1 MNRAV
6 ESERRRGRLTAA
18 SLLLAALAAS
28 LFPASAPGQSSL
40 SERPTTF
47 ETASRRPAFVSD
59 QLLIKFNPS
68 SSREQMERAAREM
81 GGTFIEQITPD
92 GLAKVR
98 FDPSANIVDALKSWS
113 RRGDIEYAAPNLIAH
128 SFFVPN
134 DTTIAT
140 FDLGWSL
147 RQIGAFDAWDVVTG
161 DPRIVLAIVDSGVA
175 FEDHAIPAYELPF
188 VKPGVTMYRQS
199 PELPGP
205 FRPGWD
211 FVNNDAHPNDDNGHG
226 TSVATIAAGAA
237 NNTAGSAGVA
247 FGITL
252 LPVKVIDYHD
262 DAFSDGIVKGIRF
275 AADQGADI
283 INLSLG
289 YPPISLLRGLGF
301 TDSMIVAFVKP
312 LGDAVQYAQR
322 RGSILVAASGNFDY
336 PEVSFPAGLPGVIA
350 VGATNVDMNR
360 SSFSSFGPTL
370 DFMAPG
376 GDFTELNGDHIQDGV
391 AVMSIKPHRS
401 EGSLANPDSFNVF
414 IFFGTS
420 GASPHVAGA
429 VALLMSEGMRNQH
442 SIEKVLRETAF
453 SPFGT
458 TGRFNEKTHFDSTYG
473 YGLIQVDKAV
483 RKAARGRKRH
493 HDDRD
498 PKRGFEAHVVSQN
511 PVRGEAAISFQTARP
526 GPVTARVFD
535 VRGTLVRT
543 LMDSSAQPGPY
554 LLRWDGRDDRGSAAP
569 SGIYFFRIETLD
581 GRSSH
586 KVAFLR

>member
-1 MNRAV
+1 MFRGV
-6 ESERRRGRLTAA
+6 PSERNRGRVVRGRLILA
-18 SLLLAALAAS
+18 LLAATFLPN
-28 LFPASAPGQSSL
+28 PAPAQPAPGESPAL
-40 SERPTTF
+40 F
-47 ETASRRPAFVSD
+47 ETASRRPTFVSD
-59 QLLIKFNPS
+59 QLLIKFQPS

-81 GGTFIEQITPD
+81 GGTFVDLVTPD

-98 FDPSANIVDALKSWS
+98 FDPSASILETLKSWS
-113 RRGDIEYAAPNLIAH
+113 RRGDIEYAVPNLIAH

-134 DTTIAT
+134 DTTIAK

-175 FEDHAIPAYELPF
+175 FEDLAIPSNELPF

-237 NNTAGSAGVA
+237 NNVAGSAGVA

-252 LPVKVIDYHD
+252 LPVKVINYQD
-262 DAFSDGIVKGIRF
+262 DSETDKIVNGIRF

-289 YPPISLLRGLGF
+289 YPPLSLLRVQGF
-301 TDSMIVAFVKP
+301 TDSMITAMISP
-312 LGDAVQYAQR
+312 LRDAVRYAQR
-322 RGSILVAASGNFDY
+322 RGSILVAATGNFDFD
-336 PEVSFPAGLPGVIA
+336 EVSFPAGLPGVIA
-350 VGATNVDMNR
+350 VGATNVDMR
-360 SSFSSFGPTL
+360 RASYSSFGPTL

-391 AVMSIKPHRS
+391 AVMSMKPHRS
-401 EGSLANPDSFNVF
+401 AGSLANPDSFNVF

-429 VALLMSEGMRNQH
+429 VALLMSMGVRNQQ
-442 SIEKVLRETAF
+442 SIEKALRETAIN
-453 SPFGT
+453 PFGT
-458 TGRFNEKTHFDSTYG
+458 TGVFDSTYG

-483 RKAARGRKRH
+483 QKIGHFRGRHGKGGSS
-493 HDDRD
+493 
-498 PKRGFEAHVVSQN
+498 KNGFEAHMITEN
-511 PVRGEAAISFQTARP
+511 PVRQEAAISFQTARP

-535 VRGTLVRT
+535 VRGALVRT
-543 LMDSSAQPGPY
+543 LLDNATQPGPY
-554 LLRWDGRDDRGSAAP
+554 LVRWDGRDDRGVAVP
-569 SGIYFFRIETLD
+569 SGVYFFRISTID
-581 GRSSH
+581 GQSSH

>member
-1 MNRAV
+1 MNGAV
-6 ESERRRGRLTAA
+6 DSERKRRRLTAA

-28 LFPASAPGQSSL
+28 LSPAPAPGQSSL
-40 SERPTTF
+40 SERPTEFERAIGRPTF
-47 ETASRRPAFVSD
+47 PAG
-59 QLLIKFNPS
+59 QLLVKFNPS
-68 SSREQMERAAREM
+68 SSRQEMERAAREL
-81 GGTFIEQITPD
+81 GGTLVDLVTSD

-98 FDPSANIVDALKSWS
+98 FDPAADIKDVMKAWS

-134 DTTIAT
+134 DSTIAK
-140 FDLGWSL
+140 FDLAWNL

-161 DPRIVLAIVDSGVA
+161 DPRIVLAIVDTGVA
-175 FEDHAIPAYELPF
+175 FEDHAIPANELPF
-188 VKPGVTMYRQS
+188 VSPGVTMYRQS

-252 LPVKVIDYHD
+252 LPIKVIDYRD
-262 DAFSDGIVKGIRF
+262 DGLSDNIVKGIRF

-289 YPPISLLRGLGF
+289 YPPISLLKAQGF
-301 TDSMIVAFVKP
+301 TDSMIVAMIQP
-312 LGDAVQYAQR
+312 LHDAVRYAQR
-322 RGSILVAASGNFDY
+322 RGSILVAASGNFDF
-336 PEVSFPAGLPGVIA
+336 PEVSFPAGFPGVIA
-350 VGATNVDMNR
+350 VGATNVDRSR
-360 SSFSSFGPTL
+360 SSYSSYGPTL

-376 GDFTELNGDHIQDGV
+376 GDFTELNGDHVQDGV

-429 VALLMSEGMRNQH
+429 VALLMSEGVRNQH

-458 TGRFNEKTHFDSTYG
+458 TEQFGGSTRFDSTYG

-483 RKAARGRKRH
+483 RKAARGKRRH
-493 HDDRD
+493 HDDLD

-554 LLRWDGRDDRGSAAP
+554 LLRWDGRDDRGAAAP
-569 SGIYFFRIETLD
+569 SGIYFLRIETLD